1 MLSIS
6 PIFQKSTKMLFFL
19 FKAQNRRAFILNLFF
34 RRALDYD
41 YQFYASGN
49 KKMSKKQVSVNPICA
64 GISGGGPQQ
73 HSNRR
78 GDQESGGQRWGAHG
92 NQSQQ
97 SQVHLALQVGG
108 SLQVRKHGRR
118 SFEDT
123 NP

>member
-1 MLSIS
+1 
-6 PIFQKSTKMLFFL
+6 MLFFL
-19 FKAQNRRAFILNLFF
+19 YKAQKRRAYILNLFF
-34 RRALDYD
+34 RRDLDYD
-41 YQFYASGN
+41 YQLYASGN
-49 KKMSKKQVSVNPICA
+49 RKVPIKQVSVNPIGV

-118 SFEDT
+118 NFEDI